1 MNVQVNDWKA
11 NTVRH
16 GDIDFDK
23 INLEISTD
31 RYISQDY
38 AARERELVWMKT
50 WQIVGRADELPQA
63 GDWKEHKI
71 FNQSYVLV
79 RGSDGKLR
87 GFVNACRHRGNKI
100 CQGRGNSARLTCAYH
115 RWSYAHDGH
124 LVGVARPDLVGPIDK
139 ATLGLIEVPVDCFA
153 GFIFLNPDR
162 DAAPLSEFI
171 GKEVAAGLTP
181 YKLDEMVPV
190 GMDVREALN
199 CNWKVIIDAFS
210 EGYHIIGIHPELLSV
225 TGVEAGAS
233 RHGFYGDHGM
243 VVRPFEVKNLDECS
257 LEEQV
262 EGIRSLTATFPSV
275 KEVLPLFE
283 AMIAGYRDADG
294 KLDFPEG
301 ISVRRVLQK
310 ATRESLTAKGMDV
323 SGLTDEQ
330 MSDNQAWYFFP
341 NFFATIRAG
350 EMTTILPVPHPS
362 GDPGR
367 CIWHVTAYKWLPPE
381 QREAQRAEL
390 VEVKEPGSYPYF
402 LALQQDY
409 DQMQR
414 QQEGLSNLALKTCRL
429 VREEVNV
436 ARFHAVLDR
445 YMENAG
451 A

>member
-1 MNVQVNDWKA
+1 VSTQATDWKLT
-11 NTVRH
+11 TVRH
-16 GDIDFDK
+16 GEIDFDRL
-23 INLEISTD
+23 NLAVSTD
-31 RYISQDY
+31 RYVSPDY
-38 AARERELVWMKT
+38 AERERERVWMKT

-63 GDWKEHKI
+63 GDWKEHTI
-71 FNQSYVLV
+71 FDQSYIVI
-79 RGSDGKLR
+79 RGSDGGIR

-100 CQGRGNSARLTCAYH
+100 CLGKGNSPRLTCPYH
-115 RWSYAHDGH
+115 LWSYAHDGR

-139 ATLGLIEVPVDCFA
+139 EELGLIQVPVDCFA

-162 DAAPLSEFI
+162 DAIPLEEFL
-171 GKEVAAGLTP
+171 GEEVAAGLAP
-181 YKLDEMVPV
+181 YKLEEMVPV
-190 GMDVREALN
+190 GMDVQEELQ

-243 VVRPFEVKNLDECS
+243 VVRPFEVKNLDECG

-262 EGIRSLTATFPSV
+262 EGIRSLTSTFPGV
-275 KEVLPLFE
+275 AEVLPLFE
-283 AMIAGYRDADG
+283 EMIAGFRDADG
-294 KLDFPEG
+294 ELDFPDG
-301 ISVRRVLQK
+301 VTVRTVLQK
-310 ATRESLTAKGMDV
+310 ATRKTLIDKGMDV
-323 SGLTDEQ
+323 SGLGDEQ

-362 GDPGR
+362 GDPAR
-367 CIWHVTAYKWLPPE
+367 CVWHVTAYKWLPPE

-390 VEVKEPGSYPYF
+390 VVVEEPGTYPYF

-414 QQEGLSNLALKTCRL
+414 QQKGLSNLALETLRL

-436 ARFHAVLDR
+436 ARFHQVLDR
-445 YMENAG
+445 HMDAG
-451 A
+451 AA